1 MSIAISNG
9 HARATVL
16 SAIWSPADQQL
27 VAVLMAATDKT
38 VLTALKAELEK
49 NNRNSCVSL
58 TGDVK
63 AELAGARRG
72 YIQLSTSL
80 EKANA
85 QGHVMALLHWRA
97 HDPRTVMASKPTG
110 RDAENSTVESDY
122 FYVVSRQADC
132 LPTLFVE
139 RLQLGL
145 SWALKPEWAETLL
158 QLGREAD
165 LVDCLP
171 VRAAIEQK
179 GPLASR
185 QVADRPSVLP
195 VGAGGFQAALRVI
208 KDEDRWGDLIGS
220 ALAAG
225 AIQL

>member
-1 MSIAISNG
+1 VSIAISNG

-97 HDPRTVMASKPTG
+97 HDPRTVVASKPTAH
-110 RDAENSTVESDY
+110 DAENSTVESDY
-122 FYVVSRQADC
+122 FYVVSRQGDC

-158 QLGREAD
+158 QLGREAE

-171 VRAAIEQK
+171 VGVAMEQK

-195 VGAGGFQAALRVI
+195 MAAGGFQAALRVT

-220 ALAAG
+220 ALAVG
-225 AIQL
+225 SIEL

>member
-16 SAIWSPADQQL
+16 SAVWSPVDQQL

-72 YIQLSTSL
+72 YIQLTASL

-97 HDPRTVMASKPTG
+97 HDPRTVVASKPTG
-110 RDAENSTVESDY
+110 AQHTHRSGS
-122 FYVVSRQADC
+122 QWC
-132 LPTLFVE
+132 LDTFIE
-139 RLQLGL
+139 M
-145 SWALKPEWAETLL
+145 ALLN
-158 QLGREAD
+158 
-165 LVDCLP
+165 
-171 VRAAIEQK
+171 
-179 GPLASR
+179 
-185 QVADRPSVLP
+185 
-195 VGAGGFQAALRVI
+195 
-208 KDEDRWGDLIGS
+208 
-220 ALAAG
+220 
-225 AIQL
+225 